1 MREDQKKKI
10 LVIDDDATIRK
21 VISSFLEKTG
31 YTAITAENGRDA
43 IAKLNEE
50 IPDLIITDLRMP
62 GMSGTELIEQVSRE
76 HPATETK
83 VDIPI
88 IVISGTSDISEMV
101 AALHHGAWDYI
112 TKPIEDLTILT
123 YAIKRSL
130 ERSQLLLENQ
140 QYKLNLEKEVQIRT
154 KAFQD
159 ELIMRKHTE
168 KLLRESMDDLN
179 KILEA
184 VIATISHI
192 CDVRDPYTGGHQ
204 YRVARLSQKIA
215 EEMELDKDRIKS
227 IYIAGQLHDIG
238 KIAIPLEIL
247 SRPGKI
253 SNLEKEM
260 IKIHTTTGYNIL
272 REIDFP
278 WPIAEIVYQHH
289 EREDGSGYPLGLK
302 GDEILLE
309 AKIISVADIIE
320 AIASHRPY
328 RASLGMETALSV
340 IEEYSGIH
348 FDAEVAAAARK
359 VIIDKK
365 YTFEEFNDDK
375 FIK

>member
-1 MREDQKKKI
+1 
-10 LVIDDDATIRK
+10 
-21 VISSFLEKTG
+21 
-31 YTAITAENGRDA
+31 
-43 IAKLNEE
+43 
-50 IPDLIITDLRMP
+50 
-62 GMSGTELIEQVSRE
+62 
-76 HPATETK
+76 
-83 VDIPI
+83 
-88 IVISGTSDISEMV
+88 
-101 AALHHGAWDYI
+101 
-112 TKPIEDLTILT
+112 
-123 YAIKRSL
+123 
-130 ERSQLLLENQ
+130 
-140 QYKLNLEKEVQIRT
+140 
-154 KAFQD
+154 
-159 ELIMRKHTE
+159 
-168 KLLRESMDDLN
+168 
-179 KILEA
+179 
-184 VIATISHI
+184 
-192 CDVRDPYTGGHQ
+192 
-204 YRVARLSQKIA
+204 
-215 EEMELDKDRIKS
+215 MELDKDRIKS

>member
-192 CDVRDPYTGGHQ
+192 CDVRDPYTGGTSTGWP
-204 YRVARLSQKIA
+204 VFPKKLLKKWNWIKTGLNLS
-215 EEMELDKDRIKS
+215 
-227 IYIAGQLHDIG
+227 
-238 KIAIPLEIL
+238 
-247 SRPGKI
+247 I
-253 SNLEKEM
+253 SPASFM
-260 IKIHTTTGYNIL
+260 I
-272 REIDFP
+272 
-278 WPIAEIVYQHH
+278 
-289 EREDGSGYPLGLK
+289 
-302 GDEILLE
+302 
-309 AKIISVADIIE
+309 
-320 AIASHRPY
+320 
-328 RASLGMETALSV
+328 
-340 IEEYSGIH
+340 
-348 FDAEVAAAARK
+348 
-359 VIIDKK
+359 
-365 YTFEEFNDDK
+365 
-375 FIK
+375 